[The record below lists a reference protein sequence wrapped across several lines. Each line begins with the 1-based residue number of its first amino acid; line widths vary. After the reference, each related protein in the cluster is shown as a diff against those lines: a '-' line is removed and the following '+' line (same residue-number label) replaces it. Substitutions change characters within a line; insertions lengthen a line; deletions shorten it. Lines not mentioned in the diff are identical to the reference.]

1 MCPSNPATYTHI
13 KGERQRGFH
22 SHSFKMA
29 LSGCTQ
35 HPPPPSL
42 SSCCHTVYLLFCAER
57 MRAAAHKVLIARR
70 ALFPLRGKEERG
82 RRRPSTTRG
91 GGKKKH
97 TRPVMQKH
105 RFNVRLASYKQ
116 RREEKAGLD
125 RREEGDGDQT
135 RRKRRQRDAPLDRWH
150 TVIELWSPN
159 ILKNHSMK
167 PSLSLRTGVHACL
180 ML

>member
-35 HPPPPSL
+35 HPHPPTPPPP

-70 ALFPLRGKEERG
+70 RRARRALFPLRGKEERG

-91 GGKKKH
+91 GGEKH

-125 RREEGDGDQT
+125 RQEEGDGDET
-135 RRKRRQRDAPLDRWH
+135 RRTRRHRGAPLDQWH
-150 TVIELWSPN
+150 TVIELWSP
-159 ILKNHSMK
+159 HF
-167 PSLSLRTGVHACL
+167 
-180 ML
+180 